1 MIDNK
6 YFSFYWENPLKTYNK
21 IKKYFK
27 PLKKKISITFN
38 KGRNKAKILDIK
50 AYDLMWKDKWNSPRH
65 EHNPVINISLFNRL
79 HIQILYTLKSDS
91 MNDMVYW
98 EAALW
103 WLYYR
108 KSLGK
113 AIKNSTGWTSL
124 NVDTGKY
131 EPIPFMVVKEPY
143 HTMYLD
149 HTLPIIKY
157 ERNIKN

>member
-1 MIDNK
+1 MVDNK

-27 PLKKKISITFN
+27 PLKLKFDITFN
-38 KGRNKAKILDIK
+38 KVGNVAKILDIK

-65 EHNPVINISLFNRL
+65 EHNPVINISLFNCL
-79 HIQILYTLKSDS
+79 HAQILFTLKADS
-91 MNDMVYW
+91 MSDMVYW

-124 NVDTGKY
+124 NVETGNY
-131 EPIPFMVVKEPY
+131 EPIPFVVVKEPY
-143 HTMYLD
+143 HTMYLN

-157 ERNIKN
+157 ENTTR